1 MASSGYSEDEKNRLW
16 AHRLH
21 EDMILYQR
29 HSFVLVTE
37 SLLLVAYSQLLGAHE
52 HFAATA
58 LAAVG
63 ILVTAAW
70 LTVNS
75 RQRKIIAYVQSRA
88 MESLQEFADT
98 YRDRPRS
105 RLSSTVILAT
115 VIPSLLAVIWTVLL
129 IVAMR

>member
-1 MASSGYSEDEKNRLW
+1 MANPGYSEDEKNRLW
-16 AHRLH
+16 EHRLH
-21 EDMILYQR
+21 EDLILYQR

-63 ILVTAAW
+63 ILVTVAW
-70 LTVNS
+70 LMVNS
-75 RQRKIIAYVQSRA
+75 RERKIIAHVHARA
-88 MESLQEFADT
+88 IESLREFADT

-105 RLSSTVILAT
+105 RLSSTVVLAT
-115 VIPSLLAVIWTVLL
+115 LIPSLLATIWALLL
-129 IVAMR
+129 IVALR